1 MPELIEVEL
10 YRRAAAQLTGATVR
24 RVEVVDPRFVRPVL
38 GTQRLERAL
47 RGRTLAEPERIGKVL
62 VLRTDGQCLG
72 LRFGMTGVL
81 GVDGQDSLNELIYG
95 PSRRD
100 PAWIRLRIH
109 TTGGVLYVRDPRILG
124 SVELDPDLTRL
135 GPDALAVTPSQLAA
149 ALSGSRTALKA
160 RLLDQQRLAGVGN
173 LIADEVL
180 WRASL
185 APGRSAGS
193 LDATEIRRLH
203 RHLRTTLSDLMT
215 AGGSHLGSITP
226 HRHPGGRC
234 PRDGAE
240 LRRATIGGR
249 TTWWCPRH
257 QSPAPVRSTRGAGTG

>member
-1 MPELIEVEL
+1 VPELIEVEL

-24 RVEVVDPRFVRPVL
+24 WVEVVDPRFVRPVS
-38 GTQRLERAL
+38 GPQRLARAL

-81 GVDGQDSLNELIYG
+81 GVDGHDSLDELVYG

-135 GPDALAVTPSQLAA
+135 GPDALAVKPVCLTS
-149 ALSGSRTALKA
+149 S
-160 RLLDQQRLAGVGN
+160 
-173 LIADEVL
+173 
-180 WRASL
+180 AS
-185 APGRSAGS
+185 PVSA
-193 LDATEIRRLH
+193 I
-203 RHLRTTLSDLMT
+203 
-215 AGGSHLGSITP
+215 
-226 HRHPGGRC
+226 
-234 PRDGAE
+234 
-240 LRRATIGGR
+240 
-249 TTWWCPRH
+249 
-257 QSPAPVRSTRGAGTG
+257 